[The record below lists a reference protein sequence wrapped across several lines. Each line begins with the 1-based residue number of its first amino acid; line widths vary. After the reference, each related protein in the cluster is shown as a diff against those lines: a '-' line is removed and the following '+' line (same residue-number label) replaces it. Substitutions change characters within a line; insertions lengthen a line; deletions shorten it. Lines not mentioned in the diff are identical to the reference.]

1 MLAGTPTPTGP
12 ARRGTKPPALQL
24 AALDDPGLP
33 GVPAELAVAH
43 ADEMDADTVN
53 RELSVVCKAIGR
65 WLRQGWIT
73 TDPTLGNRASAVP
86 TGQDQGALARPGF
99 WRLEDGVLVTAL
111 S

>member
-33 GVPAELAVAH
+33 GVPAELAVAR
-43 ADEMDADTVN
+43 ADEMDAGAVN

-73 TDPTLGNRASAVP
+73 TDPTLGIER
-86 TGQDQGALARPGF
+86 RPS
-99 WRLEDGVLVTAL
+99 LLDKTKAL
-111 S
+111 SLAQVSGAWKTGCW